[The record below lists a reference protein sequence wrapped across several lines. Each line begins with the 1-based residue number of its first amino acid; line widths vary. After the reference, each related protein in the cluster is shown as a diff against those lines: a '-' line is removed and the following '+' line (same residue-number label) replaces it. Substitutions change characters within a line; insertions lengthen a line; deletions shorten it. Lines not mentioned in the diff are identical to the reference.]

1 MLSCVNKRGEE
12 LKEKKE
18 CTLTVHSVHTWY
30 TQKRSTGEMHFGF
43 GAPKLTQLARRIF
56 VCKDT
61 REEIF
66 FAVGRK
72 L

>member
-1 MLSCVNKRGEE
+1 
-12 LKEKKE
+12 
-18 CTLTVHSVHTWY
+18 
-30 TQKRSTGEMHFGF
+30 MHFGF

-66 FAVGRK
+66 LQWEENSKTIFTVIFYLALVD
-72 L
+72 